1 MYPHAPLHPF
11 GAHEGASRQLGC
23 HGEFLQFAAL
33 RCHAQAAT
41 RGGLHVS
48 VHTPHAAILSQA
60 VLPGFSVSPS
70 LFGLAGRGGRRQ
82 PPTTLGGARDCSHPI
97 RPGSSGARRG

>member
-33 RCHAQAAT
+33 RRHAQALT
-41 RGGLHVS
+41 SGGLHVS
-48 VHTPHAAILSQA
+48 VHTPHAAIHFPSPRAGVCSFDIPFRVWQAEEAVANLSLRLA
-60 VLPGFSVSPS
+60 VRVRCGNQ
-70 LFGLAGRGGRRQ
+70 G
-82 PPTTLGGARDCSHPI
+82 
-97 RPGSSGARRG
+97 